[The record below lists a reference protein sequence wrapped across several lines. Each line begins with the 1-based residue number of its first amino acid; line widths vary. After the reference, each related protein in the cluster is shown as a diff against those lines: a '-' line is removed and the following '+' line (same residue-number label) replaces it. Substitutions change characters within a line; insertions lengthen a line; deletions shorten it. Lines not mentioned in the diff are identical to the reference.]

1 MNKVYALD
9 IQPDCDVDV
18 LKQFTDQE
26 VQKTATEVLKLHRK
40 LGHPSRQAF
49 VKMLR
54 DRGASLLVRTLA
66 SIVHCQDCQEAA
78 IPPSRRAVTIE
89 TATEL
94 WEVVQLDNMEFTV
107 GNETFHFQV
116 CIDEASGYGAAT
128 FLFKH
133 PVSQSRNATTMESVE
148 AFYKGWI
155 QFFGYPRILKLDKEG
170 AHRGR
175 ELEEWAEGHGLEVI
189 AIPAESHGQ
198 IGRVERL
205 IGTLKKK
212 LLSHLRSSDATPEVA
227 VWSMI
232 GAHNHMTNVAGYS
245 PAQWVFG
252 RNFNDAERLHDSPDL
267 PYWSGMASNARMQHK
282 LLCKLEAERNHRE
295 IEVREKM
302 NAALNTQ
309 MARPVRY
316 EPGDVIFYKRFQP
329 PGDRAERSHQL
340 LDVPR
345 RKVARWYGPARVLAL
360 ETKMTYQGHVRQPSG
375 IAWIIASGRLKKE
388 ACNQLRHASE
398 RERLVAEGT
407 TQVTTPWTFQ
417 DLSGLISKG
426 EYDDEILTEKQF
438 RKEAQQVR
446 RRWEEDSEARPGQ
459 KRQLSEELPDASS
472 TGHATS
478 SAAPAGDATR
488 VRTMSPVREEEAILD
503 SDEDVAAEDL
513 DSRHQVPQEWDAER
527 VMDDPAHQPFGATAS
542 GPLFQHPQFL
552 EARRRHERLERP
564 FHVQRQDFLQ
574 GTGDNN
580 FVDFEDSA
588 EFEATAINFLE
599 EINFNDYA
607 FAVTLPTPASE
618 ADWRAIVRD
627 PAKFTAKKMA
637 KGVEVSWQKL
647 NEEQRTAM
655 KEAKQI
661 EIDEWL
667 KSQVCKAALG
677 PVPASRLM
685 KMRWVLT
692 FKATDDPKTVKAKAR
707 LVVLGFT
714 DPDLGAEDVR
724 SPTLSR
730 RGRQA
735 LLQLSSHRKWQTWK
749 ADAKAAFLQGRSSQ
763 LRRQIFG
770 MPVSELQEA
779 MGLPRG
785 QAIQFLKAAYGL
797 TVAPR
802 EFYLLVDEILQG
814 LHLQRLKTDPSIW
827 VLKTEDEH
835 GKIQVH
841 GAVGSHVDDFLLIGS
856 EENPVWNSFLESFR
870 KALRWSPW
878 ERSPMMHCG
887 VHLEQDLHGN
897 WHLSQEEFCQGIN
910 QIEEDGTTKK
920 LTTNERH
927 QCRAVLGAAQWRCYQ
942 TGPQHSAKLSHLQS
956 LLPRGDRQTL
966 KDINKFVREL
976 YHQKNEGVT
985 VFDLQADSD
994 EDIVLVGWTDAA
1006 LANRVDLTS
1015 TGGYIIGY
1023 VHRDMLERGVAG
1035 PVSLASWST
1044 HKLRRVCR
1052 SSLAAE
1058 AQAMSECE
1066 AELFI
1071 NRILWQELL
1080 GKNVDLS
1087 NPATTAALT
1096 TAALVTDAKALYDM
1110 LQQKDIP
1117 QMNAKEQ
1124 HTALEMLGLAQHLME
1139 QKTILRWCNSDQ
1151 QLSDGLTKTG
1161 AQDKVAK
1168 FLNNGQR
1175 WNLVFD

>member
-1 MNKVYALD
+1 M
-9 IQPDCDVDV
+9 
-18 LKQFTDQE
+18 
-26 VQKTATEVLKLHRK
+26 
-40 LGHPSRQAF
+40 
-49 VKMLR
+49 
-54 DRGASLLVRTLA
+54 
-66 SIVHCQDCQEAA
+66 
-78 IPPSRRAVTIE
+78 
-89 TATEL
+89 
-94 WEVVQLDNMEFTV
+94 
-107 GNETFHFQV
+107 
-116 CIDEASGYGAAT
+116 
-128 FLFKH
+128 
-133 PVSQSRNATTMESVE
+133 
-148 AFYKGWI
+148 
-155 QFFGYPRILKLDKEG
+155 
-170 AHRGR
+170 
-175 ELEEWAEGHGLEVI
+175 
-189 AIPAESHGQ
+189 
-198 IGRVERL
+198 
-205 IGTLKKK
+205 
-212 LLSHLRSSDATPEVA
+212 
-227 VWSMI
+227 
-232 GAHNHMTNVAGYS
+232 
-245 PAQWVFG
+245 
-252 RNFNDAERLHDSPDL
+252 
-267 PYWSGMASNARMQHK
+267 
-282 LLCKLEAERNHRE
+282 
-295 IEVREKM
+295 
-302 NAALNTQ
+302 
-309 MARPVRY
+309 
-316 EPGDVIFYKRFQP
+316 
-329 PGDRAERSHQL
+329 
-340 LDVPR
+340 
-345 RKVARWYGPARVLAL
+345 
-360 ETKMTYQGHVRQPSG
+360 
-375 IAWIIASGRLKKE
+375 
-388 ACNQLRHASE
+388 
-398 RERLVAEGT
+398 
-407 TQVTTPWTFQ
+407 
-417 DLSGLISKG
+417 
-426 EYDDEILTEKQF
+426 
-438 RKEAQQVR
+438 
-446 RRWEEDSEARPGQ
+446 
-459 KRQLSEELPDASS
+459 
-472 TGHATS
+472 
-478 SAAPAGDATR
+478 
-488 VRTMSPVREEEAILD
+488 
-503 SDEDVAAEDL
+503 
-513 DSRHQVPQEWDAER
+513 
-527 VMDDPAHQPFGATAS
+527 
-542 GPLFQHPQFL
+542 
-552 EARRRHERLERP
+552 
-564 FHVQRQDFLQ
+564 
-574 GTGDNN
+574 
-580 FVDFEDSA
+580 
-588 EFEATAINFLE
+588 
-599 EINFNDYA
+599 
-607 FAVTLPTPASE
+607 PTPASE

-910 QIEEDGTTKK
+910 QIEEDGTTKE

-976 YHQKNEGVT
+976 YHQKE
-985 VFDLQADSD
+985 
-994 EDIVLVGWTDAA
+994 
-1006 LANRVDLTS
+1006 
-1015 TGGYIIGY
+1015 
-1023 VHRDMLERGVAG
+1023 
-1035 PVSLASWST
+1035 
-1044 HKLRRVCR
+1044 
-1052 SSLAAE
+1052 
-1058 AQAMSECE
+1058 
-1066 AELFI
+1066 
-1071 NRILWQELL
+1071 
-1080 GKNVDLS
+1080 
-1087 NPATTAALT
+1087 
-1096 TAALVTDAKALYDM
+1096 
-1110 LQQKDIP
+1110 
-1117 QMNAKEQ
+1117 
-1124 HTALEMLGLAQHLME
+1124 
-1139 QKTILRWCNSDQ
+1139 
-1151 QLSDGLTKTG
+1151 
-1161 AQDKVAK
+1161 
-1168 FLNNGQR
+1168 
-1175 WNLVFD
+1175 